1 MANLVGSKCNIN
13 FDCIVYTLPLLNLR
27 RIYVQTSNNILQTN
41 SLYAIKTINALPT
54 VLPWE
59 LYH

>member
-1 MANLVGSKCNIN
+1 MANLVGSKCNIT
-13 FDCIVYTLPLLNLR
+13 FDFIVYTLPLLNLR
-27 RIYVQTSNNILQTN
+27 RIFVQNSNDILLTN

-59 LYH
+59 L